1 MTEIVKTE
9 DTLHGKPR
17 IKGTRVGVKTVYEL
31 YTLKDLSKKEISMQY
46 EPITQEDVEAAIDY
60 MENKGESKTS
70 AIA

>member
-9 DTLHGKPR
+9 DTLNGKTR
-17 IKGTRVGVKTVYEL
+17 IKGTRVGIKTVYEL

-46 EPITQEDVEAAIDY
+46 ESITQEDVKAAVDY